1 MTPAQIEALRY
12 HPACLLL
19 PEYSEVQK
27 NEMKASLRATGLAH
41 PIKLLRATDGGSD
54 WIVDGRN
61 RHICCLEADDLRGL
75 LRFEYW
81 TEKDYLQKIL
91 HENLLPRRELTT
103 SQRAMFA
110 AKLVEM
116 SRSCANLHTE
126 GDGSCANL
134 HTKDAAAAAGVSK
147 RSVDAALQLRKDAP
161 ELADE
166 VDAGETSLHAA
177 TQRAK
182 ETRDEKLASIQDQ
195 SEELRKRAAE
205 ALEERKRKASHQ
217 EPGWDQITDIHA
229 AVGRGKEQEAQL
241 RQRLRQICELEQSS
255 RRMEKELQEL
265 TLQNERLIEERG
277 AVRLEAAQRSDQLR
291 EAQADANKWRGI
303 AEERQAELGRLEGRH
318 EQLRK
323 KYLKLK
329 GQELVEVEGDLG
341 PHHSELSMLANV
353 RRQGALHGLEE
364 AELVAWGEAIGMIA
378 AGALQD
384 LPEGVLGE
392 MSELMRELDTPE
404 LLEVMSD
411 A

>member
-1 MTPAQIEALRY
+1 MTTAQLEALRY

-19 PEYSEVQK
+19 PEYNEAQK
-27 NEMKASLRATGLAH
+27 SEMKASLRTTGLAH
-41 PIKLLRATDGGSD
+41 PIKLLRATDGGPD

-61 RHICCLEADDLRGL
+61 RHICCLEEDDLRGL
-75 LRFEYW
+75 LRVEYW
-81 TEKDYLQKIL
+81 SEGEYLQKIL

-116 SRSCANLHTE
+116 ANKPAGGIGANLRP
-126 GDGSCANL
+126 GPGVALKID
-134 HTKDAAAAAGVSK
+134 DAAAAAGVSA
-147 RSVDAALQLRKDAP
+147 RSVDAALKLRRDAP

-177 TQRAK
+177 TQKAK
-182 ETRDEKLASIQDQ
+182 ETLEEKLASIQDQ
-195 SEELRKRAAE
+195 SEELRQRAAE
-205 ALEERKRKASHQ
+205 ALEERKRKAAHQ
-217 EPGWDQITDIHA
+217 EPGWDQITDIHT

-241 RQRLRQICELEQSS
+241 RQRLRQICELEQSC
-255 RRMEKELQEL
+255 RRMEKELQEI

-277 AVRLEAAQRSDQLR
+277 AARLEAAQRSDQLR

-329 GQELVEVEGDLG
+329 GQEEV
-341 PHHSELSMLANV
+341 
-353 RRQGALHGLEE
+353 
-364 AELVAWGEAIGMIA
+364 
-378 AGALQD
+378 
-384 LPEGVLGE
+384 
-392 MSELMRELDTPE
+392 
-404 LLEVMSD
+404 D